1 MSGIGQRWRISLQP
15 QTCCSTSLHA
25 HAYAQ
30 IRTQN
35 SVVNF
40 YRSAHAFL
48 HHPCPATLL
57 PSFWVCTWPQD
68 MVAPSC
74 WFKAEEDQATA
85 LWATPASQGCLEALG
100 HPSSLNLPALD
111 QPSQRLG
118 PRSSGSVSCCHL
130 AEELFWWLC
139 DMVLVQTIL
148 RESFQAHYWFTRK
161 PVDRFSLHNT
171 ANLRTKNDWRCLIR
185 AVPSSSHIKELSQ
198 IYIWTLRLGPA
209 LSSGAQQAEGTWE
222 VLHIAY
228 KHPSKQL

>member
-40 YRSAHAFL
+40 YRSAHAFP
-48 HHPCPATLL
+48 HHLCPATLL

-118 PRSSGSVSCCHL
+118 PRSSGVATLLKSYFDGSVPWCWCKRFFENPFRRIIDSQGSLLIDCH
-130 AEELFWWLC
+130 C
-139 DMVLVQTIL
+139 ITQPT
-148 RESFQAHYWFTRK
+148 
-161 PVDRFSLHNT
+161 
-171 ANLRTKNDWRCLIR
+171 
-185 AVPSSSHIKELSQ
+185 
-198 IYIWTLRLGPA
+198 LGPKMI
-209 LSSGAQQAEGTWE
+209 GG
-222 VLHIAY
+222 V
-228 KHPSKQL
+228 